1 MKSIKLRINNKVLFG
16 DTESTVIGLK
26 KHPEEDRVTIEYLR
40 TDIES
45 LHRPTVEESRI
56 DGIPLSINKLVE
68 LGFILDEDNGDVK
81 YFEKGKHGIL
91 WHDGDSFYFYIVIVD
106 ASEVIV
112 LKEIFYV
119 HELQNIWF
127 QLSDEELIK
136 TKE

>member
-1 MKSIKLRINNKVLFG
+1 MKLRINNNVLFG
-16 DTESTVIGLK
+16 DTESTVIGVK

-68 LGFILDEDNGDVK
+68 LGFILRLDVSENDMK
-81 YFEKGKHGIL
+81 YFERRYKYGVKWI
-91 WHDGDSFYFYIVIVD
+91 DGDDFYVYVNINFNGYY
-106 ASEVIV
+106 A
-112 LKEIFYV
+112 LKQIFYV
-119 HELQNIWF
+119 HELQNICF
-127 QLSDEELIK
+127 ELTDEELIK

>member
-1 MKSIKLRINNKVLFG
+1 MKSMKLRINNKVLFG
-16 DTESTVIGLK
+16 DTESTVIGVK

-91 WHDGDSFYFYIVIVD
+91 WHDGDSFYFYIVVFD
-106 ASEVIV
+106 SSEVIV
-112 LKEIFYV
+112 LKEVFYV

-127 QLSDEELIK
+127 ELSDEELIK
-136 TKE
+136 IK